1 MRNFIVEVAVLI
13 AEVPEVLPD
22 MPLRTVVV
30 ALHSLKGLAGTV
42 GAEALADAAQGM
54 ERSLHVDHSPAMWA
68 VGHAQLVATSEQ
80 AARHGKELAELLE
93 VNSPPAVGRAVL
105 ELSRLPAA
113 LAKLRQLLE
122 TSSLDALPLF
132 EELLR
137 DYGER
142 MRSEFSELNSAI
154 EQFNFAVAAQQC
166 DTMLNQLSTDLS

>member
-1 MRNFIVEVAVLI
+1 
-13 AEVPEVLPD
+13 
-22 MPLRTVVV
+22 
-30 ALHSLKGLAGTV
+30 
-42 GAEALADAAQGM
+42 
-54 ERSLHVDHSPAMWA
+54 MWA